1 MHCFTVCTAPAANN
15 DLVLRVELVQQAALP
30 SEDETSA
37 ELFDDALTDEEP
49 TDEGPASD
57 DEAFDDLFCDFAENL
72 MDGLLV
78 V

>member
-1 MHCFTVCTAPAANN
+1 LHCFTVCTAPTANN

-30 SEDETSA
+30 NEDETSA
-37 ELFDDALTDEEP
+37 ELSDDALTDE
-49 TDEGPASD
+49 GLASD